1 MPNVSGQ
8 SYAYTAVTPI
18 LNGRTEGVIH
28 AAEIRSILARLT
40 ASRNDSP
47 FARIPGTH
55 FGRWTV
61 MDSLP
66 QFSIPTEPDVLQA
79 KYLLLVADFDGDR
92 DTWIEHLRTKAG
104 DTVRELYQ
112 YCVGFPGVNGATAFQ
127 QYFLRCQLET
137 TLPFTVFGDDP
148 LPKVLR
154 ALDAQRRFVAF
165 ARAAQGT
172 SNAELRSAFAQFA
185 KQLASADTPKP
196 GSI

>member
-1 MPNVSGQ
+1 MPNIWGQ
-8 SYAYTAVTPI
+8 SYAFTAISPI
-18 LNGRTEGVIH
+18 LSGRTEGVIH
-28 AAEIRSILARLT
+28 AAEMRSILARLT
-40 ASRNDSP
+40 ASKDDSP
-47 FARIPGTH
+47 FARVPGTH

-61 MDSLP
+61 LDALP
-66 QFSIPTEPDVLQA
+66 QFGFPTQPDLLQA

-92 DTWIEHLRTKAG
+92 DTWLEHLRTKAG

-112 YCVGFPGVNGATAFQ
+112 YCVGFPGVQGATAFQ
-127 QYFLRCQLET
+127 QYFQRCQLET

-165 ARAAQGT
+165 ARAAQGK
-172 SNAELRSAFAQFA
+172 SNGDLRAAFAKFT
-185 KQLASADTPKP
+185 KQLAAADTPKP